1 MDNDYIDDDG
11 TIWIWRLMGGDYG
24 PARASDLATRSLRW
38 KLVEERLAQIE
49 REAASNIA
57 LLRFHGRS

>member
-1 MDNDYIDDDG
+1 MNNNYFDDNG
-11 TIWIWRLMGGDYG
+11 MIWIWQLMGGDSD
-24 PARASDLATRSLRW
+24 PARASDLATRDLRW

-57 LLRFHGRS
+57 LLRFHGRG